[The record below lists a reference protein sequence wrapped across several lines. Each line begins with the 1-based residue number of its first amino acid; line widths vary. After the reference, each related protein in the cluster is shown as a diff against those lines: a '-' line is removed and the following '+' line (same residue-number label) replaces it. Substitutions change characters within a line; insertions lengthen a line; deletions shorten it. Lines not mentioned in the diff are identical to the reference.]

1 MQIQTEK
8 SYQNLNERYTL
19 DRFVVGSSN
28 RFAWSAATA
37 VAESPGKTRFNP
49 LLIYGGTG
57 LGKTHLLQSIGNH
70 IINANPKNIVTYAS
84 SDQFIFNFIESIKTN
99 STPKFTAPFRAS
111 NILLIDDVQ
120 FFAGKEKVQEEFF
133 HIFNALYQNGKQIVL
148 TSDLPPSSLKGLED
162 RLISRFQSGL
172 SVDIQPPD
180 LETRVAIMEKKS
192 EEWNLSLP
200 YEILYYIAE
209 HVSSSIRDLEGAVR
223 RLLGF
228 VSINRSEITLDLAK
242 NVLKDNIKT
251 VKSKV
256 SIDLI
261 IEKTAAFYKVPVN
274 SIREK
279 NRRKEVAF
287 CRQVAMYISKKITNH
302 SLKSIGLNFGR
313 RDHSTVVHSIQL
325 IENLVKTDAAAAKD
339 IEYVI
344 SSLGQ

>member
-1 MQIQTEK
+1 MQIQTERP
-8 SYQNLNERYTL
+8 YQHLNERYTL
-19 DRFVVGSSN
+19 DRFVVGASN
-28 RFAWSAATA
+28 RFAWSAAMA

-70 IINANPKNIVTYAS
+70 IIAANPKSVVTYAS

-99 STPKFTAPFRAS
+99 STPKFTAAFRTS
-111 NILLIDDVQ
+111 SVLLIDDVQ

-133 HIFNALYQNGKQIVL
+133 HIFNALYQDGKQIVL
-148 TSDLPPSSLKGLED
+148 TSDLPPASLKGLED

-180 LETRVAIMEKKS
+180 LETRVAIMEKKA

-209 HVSSSIRDLEGAVR
+209 NISSSIRDLEGAVR

-228 VSINRSEITLDLAK
+228 VSINRSDITLDLAK
-242 NVLKDNIKT
+242 SVLKDNIKT

-274 SIREK
+274 NIREK
-279 NRRKEVAF
+279 NRRKEVAL

-325 IENLVKTDAAAAKD
+325 IENLIKTDAATAKD
-339 IEYVI
+339 IEYII
-344 SSLGQ
+344 SSLG